1 MMNNSY
7 QNSEAQETFKTAYP
21 PGIHTLREYE
31 EEEKQKQE
39 QKTSFISVHHLVV
52 AGALLLMLGAV
63 FLTISLQPYFEE
75 IHLTRMSS
83 NWGVALNV
91 LAITLVV
98 MKVCF
103 LGYLLVLYLRY
114 KPVASVSDEEL
125 PVCTVI
131 VPAYNEG
138 QLVWETLMSLAGSDY
153 PQEKLQLIAIDDG
166 SKDNT
171 WYWMTK
177 AKETLGD
184 RLSVFQQPQNQGK
197 RHALYRGFQLGT
209 GDVFVTVDSDS
220 VVKKD
225 TLRNLVSPFVTNKQ
239 CGAVAGNVRVL
250 NDKKALI
257 PKMLNVSFAFSFE
270 FVRSAQSS
278 LGSVLCTPGA
288 LAAYRRDLVMN
299 CLPEW
304 IEQRF
309 RGRVSDIG
317 EDRAITNMILKQ
329 GYEVVFQRNASVYT
343 NTPERFRNLY
353 KMFIRWERSNV
364 RENIMMSKFAF
375 GDFREGP
382 KTGTRILL
390 LNQWLRILMAYPATL
405 MMFFLICTYPLLFL
419 SGTLIG
425 IFIFSS
431 VQMFF
436 YARKH
441 NVAESL
447 LAYPYSIFYA
457 FTLFWITP
465 YAIATAAKSGW
476 LTRELPKSE
485 LQKA

>member
-1 MMNNSY
+1 MMNRSY
-7 QNSEAQETFKTAYP
+7 PKSEAQGAFKTVYP
-21 PGIHTLREYE
+21 PGIHTLREYKE
-31 EEEKQKQE
+31 EEPKK
-39 QKTSFISVHHLVV
+39 KTSKPFKISTHHLVI
-52 AGALLLMLGAV
+52 AGAMLLLLGAV
-63 FLTISLQPYFEE
+63 FLTIALQPYFEA
-75 IHLTRMSS
+75 IHLERMSS
-83 NWGVALNV
+83 TWGVALNV
-91 LAITLVV
+91 LAVTLVG

-103 LGYLLVLYLRY
+103 LIYLLVLYLRY
-114 KPVASVSDEEL
+114 KPQASVSDEQL

-166 SKDNT
+166 SKDDT
-171 WYWMTK
+171 WYWMK
-177 AKETLGD
+177 RAKETLGD
-184 RLSVFQQPQNQGK
+184 RLSVYQQAHNQGK

-209 GDVFVTVDSDS
+209 GEVFVTVDSDS

-309 RGRVSDIG
+309 MGRISDIG

-329 GYEVVFQRNASVYT
+329 GYEVVFQRNACVYT

-375 GDFREGP
+375 GNFREGP

-390 LNQWLRILMAYPATL
+390 LNQWLKILMAYPAALL
-405 MMFFLICTYPLLFL
+405 MIYLVCTYPLLFL

-441 NVAESL
+441 NLAESL

-476 LTRELPKSE
+476 LTRELPESK
-485 LQKA
+485 LQQV

>member
-1 MMNNSY
+1 MNSSYHNSKAPGT
-7 QNSEAQETFKTAYP
+7 SKTVYP
-21 PGIHTLREYE
+21 PGIHTLREYK
-31 EEEKQKQE
+31 EEKQRETK
-39 QKTSFISVHHLVV
+39 KSPISSHHLAI
-52 AGALLLMLGAV
+52 AGAFVLMIGAV
-63 FLTISLQPYFEE
+63 LLTMMLQPYFEE
-75 IHLTRMSS
+75 IHLKRMSS
-83 NWGVALNV
+83 DWGVALNT
-91 LAITLVV
+91 LAIVLIAA
-98 MKVCF
+98 KVCF
-103 LGYLLVLYLRY
+103 LIYLLVLYLRY
-114 KPVASVSDEEL
+114 KPVVSVSDDAL
-125 PVCTVI
+125 PSCTVI

-166 SKDNT
+166 SKDDT
-171 WYWMTK
+171 WYWMKK

-184 RLSVFQQPQNQGK
+184 RLSVYQQPRNQGK
-197 RHALYRGFQLGT
+197 RHALYRGFQIGT

-225 TLRNLVSPFVTNKQ
+225 TLRNLVSPFAVNER

-278 LGSVLCTPGA
+278 LGSVFCTPGA

-309 RGRVSDIG
+309 MGRVSDIG

-329 GYEVVFQRNASVYT
+329 GYEVVFQRNACVYT

-390 LNQWLRILMAYPATL
+390 LNQWLKILMAYPATL
-405 MMFFLICTYPLLFL
+405 VMFYLICTYPLLFL

-441 NVAESL
+441 NLAESL
-447 LAYPYSIFYA
+447 MAYPYSIFYA

-476 LTRELPKSE
+476 LTRELPESGMA
-485 LQKA
+485 QRAA